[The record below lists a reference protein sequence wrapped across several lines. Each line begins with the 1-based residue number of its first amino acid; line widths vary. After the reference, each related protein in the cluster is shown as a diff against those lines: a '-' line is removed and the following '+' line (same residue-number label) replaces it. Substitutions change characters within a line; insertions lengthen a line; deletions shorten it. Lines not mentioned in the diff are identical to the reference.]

1 MSAPAVPTGG
11 ARRGVSHGYLQGLGR
26 AARWAWQRPW
36 LALPLLAIPALL
48 PLLVN
53 GLPLSHD
60 GPLHLLRLV
69 LLDRHIHQGTFF
81 PRWMPELFRGLGYP
95 LLNFYSPFVY
105 YLVEF
110 FHLAGLDFAPA
121 FVAAYVILVLA
132 AGTGMYL
139 FALSVFGAQ
148 RRWPALVAATAYMYA
163 PYLLTNLYV
172 RGAIAELGAQAWLPW
187 VFWGTRR
194 LLTAERPSQY
204 VVVVALSIGGLA
216 VTHNITLL
224 FAPVVLGCYVL
235 LLWWRT
241 GRSAARLGWMALAIA
256 AAMGI
261 SAFFWLPLMAE
272 RRYLAETAYR
282 TTATALLMHSWTW
295 RTFVNTSI
303 VFELNGLVP
312 FRLGLVQLVL
322 ALTGIIVAGRRDA
335 EWLFF
340 ILLAV
345 LTGLGI
351 SVWSVPVWLSS
362 QTLLIAQFPWRLLT
376 FMTLPLALFT
386 GGILL
391 RLRRDS
397 HQFVGAVVLIAL
409 VILTIRPQVGGM
421 EVLARCWG

>member
-1 MSAPAVPTGG
+1 
-11 ARRGVSHGYLQGLGR
+11 
-26 AARWAWQRPW
+26 
-36 LALPLLAIPALL
+36 
-48 PLLVN
+48 
-53 GLPLSHD
+53 
-60 GPLHLLRLV
+60 
-69 LLDRHIHQGTFF
+69 
-81 PRWMPELFRGLGYP
+81 
-95 LLNFYSPFVY
+95 
-105 YLVEF
+105 
-110 FHLAGLDFAPA
+110 
-121 FVAAYVILVLA
+121 
-132 AGTGMYL
+132 MYL
-139 FALSVFGAQ
+139 FALSVFGSQ

-256 AAMGI
+256 AAVGI

-295 RTFVNTSI
+295 RTFVNTSV
-303 VFELNGLVP
+303 VFELNGFVP

-322 ALTGIIVAGRRDA
+322 ALTGIIVAGRETPNGCFSSSWPCSLA
-335 EWLFF
+335 SASASGLF
-340 ILLAV
+340 
-345 LTGLGI
+345 
-351 SVWSVPVWLSS
+351 LS
-362 QTLLIAQFPWRLLT
+362 
-376 FMTLPLALFT
+376 
-386 GGILL
+386 G
-391 RLRRDS
+391 
-397 HQFVGAVVLIAL
+397 
-409 VILTIRPQVGGM
+409 
-421 EVLARCWG
+421 